1 MSAMESNIYAV
12 IDTNVIVSA
21 LISKS
26 LDSNPVKVVQAI
38 TQDRIIPIYNDE
50 ILQEYKEVL
59 SRPKF
64 HLDETL
70 IMMFLRAIVMDG
82 LWLDRTKAGEEYF
95 PDPKDVVFYE
105 IAMSKEGSYLVT
117 GNIKHFPAKPFVVTP
132 AEMIGILEQKFPSY
146 STSQGE

>member
-1 MSAMESNIYAV
+1 MESNIYTV

>member
-1 MSAMESNIYAV
+1 
-12 IDTNVIVSA
+12 
-21 LISKS
+21 
-26 LDSNPVKVVQAI
+26 
-38 TQDRIIPIYNDE
+38 
-50 ILQEYKEVL
+50 
-59 SRPKF
+59 
-64 HLDETL
+64 
-70 IMMFLRAIVMDG
+70 MMFLRAIVMDG